1 MKYEK
6 QVAILVR
13 AFYIAPLEN
22 GARNCKRDG
31 YTQSAAKYLAYAC
44 IISNYIESMSY
55 GFLQPQECLEICA
68 KIYQRSKETMPPI
81 IQQEFERISNGK
93 DGTAK

>member
-6 QVAILVR
+6 HVAILVR

-22 GARNCKRDG
+22 GAHNCKRDG
-31 YTQSAAKYLAYAC
+31 YFKSAAKYLSYAC
-44 IISNYIESMSY
+44 IISNYLESMFY

-68 KIYQRSKETMPPI
+68 KVYQRSKETIPPI
-81 IQQEFERISNGK
+81 YSTGIRANFK
-93 DGTAK
+93 